1 MVSQEIIDKVKDYML
16 KNCLGK
22 KNAISRFV
30 IAETLKIHEKDLK
43 KAIKAINED
52 EKNNIVIS
60 NTHRV
65 YVCETK
71 EEIAEIT
78 EKIVAEILTL
88 LEKASILDDKFDR
101 FESEKI

>member
-1 MVSQEIIDKVKDYML
+1 MVSQQIIDKVKDYML

-52 EKNNIVIS
+52 AENNIVIS

-71 EEIAEIT
+71 EEIAVIT

-88 LEKASILDDKFDR
+88 IEKASILDDKFDR